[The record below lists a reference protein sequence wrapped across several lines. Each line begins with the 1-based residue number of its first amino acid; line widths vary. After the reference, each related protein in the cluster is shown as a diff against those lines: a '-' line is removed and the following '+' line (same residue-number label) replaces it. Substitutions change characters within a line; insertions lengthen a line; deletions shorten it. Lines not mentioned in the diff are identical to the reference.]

1 MSEPTDDWVEQFLRD
16 CAENAARKERGEPTT
31 PVFYSYREGQMQ
43 RVEHLDVEGLVRRA
57 KRADRRR

>member
-1 MSEPTDDWVEQFLRD
+1 MLQ
-16 CAENAARKERGEPTT
+16 ARHEGEPTT